1 MAQGQPDFVALA
13 NSYGIKGINIKNEEQ
28 LHNALY
34 EYRHYPHPI
43 LFDILIIENENCYPM
58 VSPGKTNAVMTGVS
72 YQQEELDI
80 VERLTN
86 NEVRLTIELEAKAK
100 ADEITDD
107 ANTDSLEEV

>member
-1 MAQGQPDFVALA
+1 
-13 NSYGIKGINIKNEEQ
+13 
-28 LHNALY
+28 
-34 EYRHYPHPI
+34 
-43 LFDILIIENENCYPM
+43 
-58 VSPGKTNAVMTGVS
+58 MTGVS